1 MEDKFTAI
9 VAADDLCPCL
19 RGFDEGEALASVNGA
34 LALRPKIEGI
44 VDQIWADGF
53 DGIWFMGIGGTWASC
68 LQAEVHMR
76 GKSRLPVFAEN
87 AAEFLTT
94 GNRRFTEKSVVV
106 LSSVSGNTK
115 EMVALVD
122 RVHEIGGKVFSFI
135 DTPGSILTQADKQDY
150 LIVAEKNEQLKFFM
164 VCNYLMYKN
173 GEFPDYAA
181 YNAEMEASLAR
192 DLVDVEILSDAWAFE
207 YARKKA
213 AEIQARPDLPHYF
226 IGSGNQYGATYS
238 YGMCYWE
245 EQLWIRTKSV
255 SCQEFFH
262 GMQEII
268 VRDTPDHRHEA
279 VRAAGHQPAVPRHD
293 LPSSDAWGEQSCER
307 LSGAVPASSHVH
319 PQVLPAI
326 RLLTGD
332 MNASACVRADGS
344 PKELR
349 KYIHWGFRIAGIVCP
364 TTCRKN
370 PK

>member
-150 LIVAEKNEQLKFFM
+150 LIVAEKNELKK
-164 VCNYLMYKN
+164 LDSK
-173 GEFPDYAA
+173 
-181 YNAEMEASLAR
+181 
-192 DLVDVEILSDAWAFE
+192 
-207 YARKKA
+207 
-213 AEIQARPDLPHYF
+213 
-226 IGSGNQYGATYS
+226 
-238 YGMCYWE
+238 
-245 EQLWIRTKSV
+245 
-255 SCQEFFH
+255 
-262 GMQEII
+262 
-268 VRDTPDHRHEA
+268 
-279 VRAAGHQPAVPRHD
+279 
-293 LPSSDAWGEQSCER
+293 
-307 LSGAVPASSHVH
+307 
-319 PQVLPAI
+319 
-326 RLLTGD
+326 
-332 MNASACVRADGS
+332 
-344 PKELR
+344 
-349 KYIHWGFRIAGIVCP
+349 
-364 TTCRKN
+364 
-370 PK
+370 